1 VAIRQAM
8 EAAGYVIG
16 ESGDPRTGV
25 VLGTYSAGGQATNEY
40 LDALFKGGPTG
51 APALLFNSTVGNAA
65 AGLAGLEYKLC
76 GPNATISQK
85 ESSGL
90 AALATAVDLLR
101 LDRAD
106 RVAAGG
112 MDAIYDLFY
121 RAHDR
126 FAVMTDAREPDES
139 VAPFARTRGGF
150 VLGEGAYVLWLQR
163 AAPSGPHAAILGTG
177 AASDTCGVNAWPD
190 DPDTLARAMSLALED
205 AGLTPAD
212 VDVIYA
218 SANAAPKL
226 DYIEARALGELFG
239 SRPVVTSIKG
249 AIGESSATGAAACAA
264 AILCGALGK
273 VPPIAGLRDPD
284 AAASALNLARTV
296 VDAPG
301 SIVLVNSV
309 ASGGAVYSVVLLA
322 PRAV

>member
-1 VAIRQAM
+1 
-8 EAAGYVIG
+8 
-16 ESGDPRTGV
+16 
-25 VLGTYSAGGQATNEY
+25 
-40 LDALFKGGPTG
+40 
-51 APALLFNSTVGNAA
+51 
-65 AGLAGLEYKLC
+65 
-76 GPNATISQK
+76 
-85 ESSGL
+85 
-90 AALATAVDLLR
+90 
-101 LDRAD
+101 
-106 RVAAGG
+106 
-112 MDAIYDLFY
+112 
-121 RAHDR
+121 
-126 FAVMTDAREPDES
+126 
-139 VAPFARTRGGF
+139 
-150 VLGEGAYVLWLQR
+150 
-163 AAPSGPHAAILGTG
+163 
-177 AASDTCGVNAWPD
+177 
-190 DPDTLARAMSLALED
+190 
-205 AGLTPAD
+205 